1 MFAQK
6 LFEEIGS
13 KVSDAVANSPVK
25 DVEKNVKSILGSA
38 FNKMDLV
45 TREEFE
51 IQQQVLLKTRA
62 QLAELEA
69 RLARLEGGL
78 PSAPASESVESET
91 TAE

>member
-6 LFEEIGS
+6 LFEEIGA
-13 KVSDAVANSPVK
+13 KVGDAVANSPVK

-62 QLAELEA
+62 QLAELEV
-69 RLARLEGGL
+69 RLARLEDGL
-78 PSAPASESVESET
+78 PETPSENT
-91 TAE
+91 DTAAE